1 MEFST
6 ETFHITENINLTADV
21 AYFQGNPICKT
32 KTIVLEYKGETF
44 RAVDYGTTFNKLLIR
59 NVLDPI
65 YTVELI
71 NYLSRLC
78 NKCNMFEI
86 YNEEIT
92 TAKSKDL
99 ELYTFGKMEDIV
111 QPRARLNQNIN
122 DFDGYLSHHYNLCYD
137 SERRKFNKNQ
147 LVEHMN
153 SKFTYVNKDF
163 NFNYIPIYGY
173 VNASGKASKT
183 AEPYMHLAVVFN
195 ILAHQ
200 DRFALINNQ
209 EAVASFNVIMKAK
222 QKNTTAVEINENEYN
237 NMRKELEKL
246 KKYKNKVDKR
256 LHDLRHKHV
265 DVLKRLDDAIEKL
278 DAANDK
284 LDNQTKQLQ
293 EANDKL
299 TDMRSDIKTLVE
311 DQIEVKEALRT
322 TNIKFKKQMDLY
334 LPSTAITTATTK
346 ERLFVFFSKELNQSL
361 RKQIHLKHSIDAEYP
376 DIEKDELILDTI
388 CCQSE
393 DLEKR
398 LQLHKYKINDK
409 VIFNGEINNSLD
421 LFKYFNKYIP
431 STVARVISTV
441 EAKRKIIVKYTC
453 GKLLQ
458 QYLNS
463 YALRNTRINQG
474 LKDTIELN
482 LQLINNHIDERI
494 DAFEEK
500 YSMDIKDIKSTVDE
514 IKTSLIDLLYS
525 KHPGCKQMQYLRLYR
540 NIENEDGK
548 LFIKYGNGNS
558 KKYYITEDDISNLRF
573 R

>member
-1 MEFST
+1 M
-6 ETFHITENINLTADV
+6 LTAQI
-21 AYFQGNPICKT
+21 FQG
-32 KTIVLEYKGETF
+32 
-44 RAVDYGTTFNKLLIR
+44 
-59 NVLDPI
+59 
-65 YTVELI
+65 
-71 NYLSRLC
+71 
-78 NKCNMFEI
+78 
-86 YNEEIT
+86 
-92 TAKSKDL
+92 
-99 ELYTFGKMEDIV
+99 
-111 QPRARLNQNIN
+111 IN
-122 DFDGYLSHHYNLCYD
+122 DFDGYLSHHYNKCYD
-137 SERRKFNKNQ
+137 IERREFNKDN
-147 LVEHMN
+147 LISSMN

-183 AEPYMHLAVVFN
+183 AEPYMHLAVIFN

-200 DRFALINNQ
+200 DRFVLINNQ

-222 QKNTTAVEINENEYN
+222 QKNTTAVEINENEYD

-246 KKYKNKVDKR
+246 KKYKSKVDKR

-265 DVLKRLDDAIEKL
+265 DVLKILDDAIEKL

-293 EANDKL
+293 EAN
-299 TDMRSDIKTLVE
+299 DMRSDIKTLVE

-334 LPSTAITTATTK
+334 LPSTAIATATTK
-346 ERLFVFFSKELNQSL
+346 ERLFVFFSKELYQSL

-393 DLEKR
+393 DLEKH

-441 EAKRKIIVKYTC
+441 EAKRKIVVKHTC

-474 LKDTIELN
+474 LKDTIEFN
-482 LQLINNHIDERI
+482 LQLINDHIDERI
-494 DAFEEK
+494 DAFENK
-500 YSMDIKDIKSTVDE
+500 YNMDIRDIKTTVNE
-514 IKTSLIDLLYS
+514 IKTSLTDLLMV

-540 NIENEDGK
+540 NIENENGK
-548 LFIKYGNGNS
+548 PFIRYGNGNS
-558 KKYYITEDDISNLRF
+558 KTYYITEDDISNLRF